1 MVTKIIALILGII
14 ILAGGLY
21 YLKSSDPNDAES
33 KKIYG
38 IVSAAGAIIALVA
51 ALLLFL
57 Q

>member
-1 MVTKIIALILGII
+1 MITKIIALVIGII

-38 IVSAAGAIIALVA
+38 IVTAVGAAIAVIA
-51 ALLLFL
+51 AVLLLM
-57 Q
+57 